1 MNAARLM
8 TISPLKVVLLVV
20 VVALS
25 IGAQPVVGQPVEARQ
40 FSMTD
45 LGTLPGGTESFAYG
59 INDRGQVVGSSQT
72 ASGENHA
79 FLWDKGVMRDL
90 GTLGGTSFPF
100 DINNRR
106 QVVGSSQTASEEEL
120 LHAFLWDK
128 GEMTDLGTLP
138 GGIQS
143 VAFSINGSGQVVGHS
158 WTASGEIHAV
168 LWSK

>member
-25 IGAQPVVGQPVEARQ
+25 IGAQPAVGQPVEARQ
-40 FSMTD
+40 FS
-45 LGTLPGGTESFAYG
+45 
-59 INDRGQVVGSSQT
+59 
-72 ASGENHA
+72 
-79 FLWDKGVMRDL
+79 
-90 GTLGGTSFPF
+90 
-100 DINNRR
+100 
-106 QVVGSSQTASEEEL
+106 
-120 LHAFLWDK
+120 
-128 GEMTDLGTLP
+128 MTDLGTLP